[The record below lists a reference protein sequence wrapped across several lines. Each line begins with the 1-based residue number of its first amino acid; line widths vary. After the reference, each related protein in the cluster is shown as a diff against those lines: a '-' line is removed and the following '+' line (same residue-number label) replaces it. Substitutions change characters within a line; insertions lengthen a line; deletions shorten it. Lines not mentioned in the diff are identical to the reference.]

1 MSSIGKLK
9 KNKVIS
15 VNTAG
20 DGKKKSRTPRIR
32 TLRRTPSEAESRA
45 IERRAARH
53 VRLHDASSTP
63 SARARRTGIVAKNA
77 RNRKRNPKTNGG
89 REVRRKGRVRRRAP
103 RASALA
109 LVAGAPQQLPLLVL
123 AHLLAALFDNVSQDT
138 TSSSPKKILS
148 ARGRIVARA
157 TEVNQRTGFT
167 GIGVRTR

>member
-1 MSSIGKLK
+1 LVSSIGKLK

-53 VRLHDASSTP
+53 ARLHDASSTP

-89 REVRRKGRVRRRAP
+89 REVRRKGGARRSAP
-103 RASALA
+103 RTSPPDLALA
-109 LVAGAPQQLPLLVL
+109 LVAGALQQLPLLVL
-123 AHLLAALFDNVSQDT
+123 AHLLAALLDDVSQGP
-138 TSSSPKKILS
+138 TSSSPEKS
-148 ARGRIVARA
+148 SRRGD
-157 TEVNQRTGFT
+157 E
-167 GIGVRTR
+167 